1 MSGVDKNKVL
11 TREFSRSKSQVY
23 FKLERLKKL
32 DILKYSLTSTDV
44 KENKEIF
51 LNENL
56 NIFETLEFYGD
67 AVLYERITKNLVMTK
82 KFCTPH
88 MLSTMRSSTVCNKT
102 LSSVYDSLELFKLS
116 NSSFSP
122 SYLDVKQKG
131 DIIEAIIGEIS
142 LYLNSNNS
150 LGHLVKL
157 CEDALD
163 DFISYIN
170 YAGDA
175 AYFYTISNNLN
186 EAKKDV
192 TSVNN
197 VKESKEVNPS
207 NDGMACYKCSQKGHL
222 QRNCPLNNPQSSNA
236 PISKFSPIRD
246 RSIETTTEIKKEE
259 EEISLEEPSA
269 EIVIDKEVVTEKIIK
284 TEETID
290 KDSQKKI
297 EELKSKK
304 KKKKEK
310 SAKLNSS
317 NTLDEVDTIIDFED
331 FTSDDVIYLPDV
343 FKETSSNQLNLDYFF

>member
-1 MSGVDKNKVL
+1 MNVDKNKVL
-11 TREFSRSKSQVY
+11 IREFSRSKSQVY

-116 NSSFSP
+116 NTSFSP

-186 EAKKDV
+186 ETKKEV
-192 TSVNN
+192 SSVGTSV
-197 VKESKEVNPS
+197 KEKEVNPS
-207 NDGMACYKCSQKGHL
+207 NDGNLCYKCSQKGHV
-222 QRNCPLNNPQSSNA
+222 QRNCPMNNPQPSNA

-246 RSIETTTEIKKEE
+246 RSIEPTMEIKIEE
-259 EEISLEEPSA
+259 EEISLDEDNSEKETNKEL
-269 EIVIDKEVVTEKIIK
+269 EIEKIIK
-284 TEETID
+284 NEKTID

-310 SAKLNSS
+310 TAKLNSS
-317 NTLDEVDTIIDFED
+317 TDEGDNIIDFED
-331 FTSDDVIYLPDV
+331 FTSDDVIYLPD
-343 FKETSSNQLNLDYFF
+343 FIKETSSKNQLNLDDFF